1 MALVL
6 IAELGRPHGVRGLMR
21 VRAFSEAAV
30 TAYNPLVDAQGR
42 AFVLLPR
49 GQDVVAVE
57 GVADRDAA
65 ARLTGTKLY
74 VARERLPAAAED
86 EFYLADLVGLRAEG
100 LEGAPYGTVLAVED
114 HGGGPFLILSG
125 PPERL
130 VPFTRIAVPVVDIA
144 GGRVV
149 VEPPAE
155 VLGEE
160 PG

>member
-6 IAELGRPHGVRGLMR
+6 IAELGRPHGVRGLLR
-21 VRAFSEAAV
+21 VRGFSEAAV

-74 VARERLPAAAED
+74 VARDRLPPAEED

-100 LEGAPYGTVLAVED
+100 VEGASYGTVLAVED
-114 HGGGPFLILSG
+114 HGAGPFLILSG